1 MSNRKT
7 DTEIVRETVERI
19 KKTTQYRT
27 AIWRGFK
34 SSRRF
39 WAIVRLSEPLD
50 DKTTL
55 FFGPF
60 QTPKDSV
67 VIRNKV
73 IKMVNT
79 KSKTAISPDELKF
92 AADPQDFLYK

>member
-19 KKTTQYRT
+19 KRTAQYRT

-50 DKTTL
+50 DQTTL
-55 FFGPF
+55 AFGPF
-60 QTPKDSV
+60 HTPKDCV

-79 KSKTAISPDELKF
+79 KSKTAIAPMELKIK
-92 AADPQDFLYK
+92 ADPSDFLYK